1 MSTNQS
7 PRNHGNPQP
16 TIFDLDALVTERQA
30 ADFLGV
36 TTRALQKWRA
46 TGAGPRYVR
55 ISSRCIRYR
64 RRDLIAWAESR
75 LRSSTAEQVDHAKK
89 VTQA

>member
-1 MSTNQS
+1 MSTNPS
-7 PRNHGNPQP
+7 RRSHGNPEP
-16 TIFDLDALVTERQA
+16 TVFDPDALVAERQA

-64 RRDLIAWAESR
+64 RRDLIAWAESH
-75 LRSSTAEQVDHAKK
+75 LRSSTAE
-89 VTQA
+89 